1 MINEFMDKK
10 NILDSL
16 ITIFSLGFLFLFLF
30 YNVIIQNDQT
40 DILLIIGF
48 VFITVFS
55 LLGYF
60 LILNE
65 PVTNVIQKNGK
76 QDKNTLTLSI
86 LLLPTLLLLVFLIL
100 LFVEPLLNDKIT
112 DFSLEMLKY
121 VSFVLFPLFLGT
133 VVLTNKIQENHL
145 IKLII
150 GSIVIYWI
158 WWAIEFNGDFFSFE
172 NLVAD
177 SSFFQLLAITLSAW
191 IFLILIG
198 FNVPRS
204 FTRLFRI
211 ESAKVIISWLII
223 LFILILPAGLLTS
236 FLVFDFTAISEQFI
250 DKIVSIPLIF
260 IGIFLLIAL
269 VEEFLFRGLI
279 YQWTLNQI
287 RELEP
292 KLQEYIIIIF
302 FVFLTI
308 LMVVTPFLNL
318 AEPLETGIVKD
329 LPLEIIY
336 PIIGV
341 TYLAI
346 GLVFYYKTKNLT
358 LTILLWSS
366 MLFGW
371 AHFEDWRYIVFATI
385 AGIGYCDTYR
395 RTNNMFASTVVH
407 ATVNTIWGT
416 FFT

>member
-10 NILDSL
+10 NILDSI
-16 ITIFSLGFLFLFLF
+16 ITILSIGFLFLFLF

-40 DILLIIGF
+40 DMLVVISF
-48 VFITVFS
+48 VFITAFS

-60 LILNE
+60 LILNG
-65 PVTNVIQKNGK
+65 PITNVIQKNSK
-76 QDKNTLTLSI
+76 QNKITLALSI
-86 LLLPTLLLLVFLIL
+86 LLLPILLLLVFLIL
-100 LFVEPLLNDKIT
+100 SFVEPLLNTNIT

-121 VSFVLFPLFLGT
+121 AIFILFPLFL
-133 VVLTNKIQENHL
+133 VIIFLTNKISGNYL
-145 IKLII
+145 YRLII

-158 WWAIEFNGDFFSFE
+158 WWAIEFNGDFFSIE

-191 IFLILIG
+191 VFLILIG

-204 FTRLFRI
+204 FSRLFKF
-211 ESAKVIISWLII
+211 ESLKVIVSWLII

-236 FLVFDFTAISEQFI
+236 FLVLDLTTISEQFF
-250 DKIVSIPLIF
+250 DKIVSIPLTF

-269 VEEFLFRGLI
+269 IEEFLFRGMI
-279 YQWTLNQI
+279 YQWTLYQLA
-287 RELEP
+287 ELSQ

-302 FVFLTI
+302 FVFLMI

-318 AEPLETGIVKD
+318 AEPIETGLVKD
-329 LPLEIIY
+329 IPLEIIY
-336 PIIGV
+336 PIIGLV
-341 TYLAI
+341 YLAI

-371 AHFEDWRYIVFATI
+371 AHFEDWRYIIFATI

-395 RTNNMFASTVVH
+395 RTNNIFASTVVH
-407 ATVNTIWGT
+407 ASVNTIWGI
-416 FFT
+416 FLS